1 MFFFKSKK
9 NMTNE
14 PKHRVKLYKVGK
26 HWVQKGLNELSILID
41 MNLPSK
47 IDTSRKK
54 TLKKTIVSI
63 TMGGISSIYTI
74 NNNAYGEENNLP
86 ITSELSVHSETL
98 GNNNSTTV
106 SSEHLNNNGL
116 KSEST
121 SETKDS
127 E

>member
-116 KSEST
+116 KSES
-121 SETKDS
+121 
-127 E
+127 